1 MFIHRMDPI
10 ATYLLEI
17 KLAGDRKNARVE
29 YDWFIFNKVVDSNVL
44 RYNDFVDDIAKSY
57 PWGPNETVT
66 IGYMDLV
73 DKTSH
78 HVKTD
83 QDMIVMFEKFIDIK
97 VIPMIIHIHG
107 IDENID
113 ELDHTLD
120 KVNIDVFDTPSLA
133 IPTQVD
139 FSQSSSST
147 QPSRVTVPSNT
158 YLVNPFPMAEHV
170 GVDDE
175 GMYLNDVEE
184 AAAGHAEETRGKEV
198 VNEESEDE
206 SYSASKD
213 ASEDETEDA
222 YEDECVDESED
233 EGMALDEM
241 PEHLPTTTYDKNDPP
256 MIKGSTYPNIDEFR
270 LAIAQHA
277 IKKEFEYNIIK
288 SEPRKFTAS
297 CAAEGCKWRIH
308 ASAVADG
315 VTIMVGFYCTS
326 TYIL

>member
-1 MFIHRMDPI
+1 TTPMFIHRMDPI

-17 KLAGDRKNARVE
+17 KPAGDRKNARVE
-29 YDWFIFNKVVDSNVL
+29 YDWFIFSKVVDSNVL
-44 RYNDFVDDIAKSY
+44 CYKDFVDDIAKSY

-66 IGYMDLV
+66 IDYMDLV

-83 QDMIVMFEKFIDIK
+83 QDMIAMFEKFIDIK
-97 VIPMIIHIHG
+97 VIPMIIRIHG

-113 ELDHTLD
+113 ELDHTPD
-120 KVNIDVFDTPSLA
+120 KVNIDVFDTPLA
-133 IPTQVD
+133 IPSQVD
-139 FSQSSSST
+139 FSQPSSST

-158 YLVNPFPMAEHV
+158 YLVNLFPMAEHV

-198 VNEESEDE
+198 VNEDSEDE
-206 SYSASKD
+206 SYFASKD

-222 YEDECVDESED
+222 SEDECVDESED

-241 PEHLPTTTYDKNDPP
+241 PEHLPTITYDKNDPP

-277 IKKEFEYNIIK
+277 IKKEF
-288 SEPRKFTAS
+288 
-297 CAAEGCKWRIH
+297 
-308 ASAVADG
+308 
-315 VTIMVGFYCTS
+315 
-326 TYIL
+326 